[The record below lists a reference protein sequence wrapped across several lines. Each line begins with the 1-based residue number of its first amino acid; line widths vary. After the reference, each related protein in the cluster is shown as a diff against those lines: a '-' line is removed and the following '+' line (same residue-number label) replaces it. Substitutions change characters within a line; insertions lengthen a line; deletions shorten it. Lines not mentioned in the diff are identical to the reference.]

1 MGFRRTSVWHNVDW
15 ITIVLYLTIVIVGW
29 GCVYSAGYNFDNAS
43 IFDLDQRFG
52 KQLIWIGICII
63 TAMALLLIDSDFYQ
77 YFSYFIYATIIL
89 ILITTIFLAED
100 VKGSRSW
107 LTLGPLTVQ
116 PAEFAKFATALA
128 LATFMNSYNFK
139 LFSLKNS
146 LTTGAIILLPMTLI
160 LLQKETGSALVFA
173 AFLLVLYREGMSG
186 MILYSGL
193 LAITIFIL
201 SIKFG
206 GIMISDETSFGEVSI
221 VVLTLLSGIVMLWMY
236 QPTKGKIRILLLKII
251 AFFAVVTFLLILTP
265 LKISYALPG
274 YICIVTCAIILLY
287 YALLDKIHDFALIG
301 LLMTGSIAFMFS
313 VNYLF
318 YNVLQPHQRIRI
330 EVLLGLKED
339 LNGAGYNVNQS
350 KIAIGSGGIT
360 GKGFLNGTQTKL
372 KYVPEQDTDFIFCT
386 IGEEKG
392 FIGVSIVLGLYLALL
407 LRLVALAERQRY
419 SFGRIYGYSVVSIL
433 FFHITVNV
441 GMVIGLL
448 PVIGIPLPLL
458 SYGGS
463 SLWAFTIL
471 LFIFL
476 SIDAQ
481 TKPSY

>member
-1 MGFRRTSVWHNVDW
+1 MGFRKKSVWKEVDW
-15 ITIVLYLTIVIVGW
+15 ITIVLYLAIVIVGW
-29 GCVYSAGYNFDNAS
+29 CCVYSAGYNFDNSS
-43 IFDLDQRFG
+43 IFDFDQRFG
-52 KQLIWIGICII
+52 KQLIWIGICLI
-63 TAMALLLIDSDFYQ
+63 TAMVLLLIDSDFYQ
-77 YFSYFIYATIIL
+77 YFSYFIYGIIIL
-89 ILITTIFLAED
+89 ILIATIFLAED

-107 LTLGPLTVQ
+107 LTFGPLTVQ

-128 LATFMNSYNFK
+128 LSTFMNSYNFK
-139 LFSLKNS
+139 LLSLRNS
-146 LTTGAIILLPMTLI
+146 VITAAIIVLPMVLI
-160 LLQKETGSALVFA
+160 ISQKEVGSALVFS

-186 MILYSGL
+186 MILYTGF
-193 LAITIFIL
+193 LAILIFIL

-206 GIMISDETSFGEVSI
+206 GLMINESTSFGEIS
-221 VVLTLLSGIVMLWMY
+221 VVALALLSGLVMLWLY
-236 QPTKGKIRILLLKII
+236 QPTRGRIRLLLLKII
-251 AFFAVVTFLLILTP
+251 GGFALLTFILILTP
-265 LKISYALPG
+265 LKIDYASLG
-274 YICIVTCAIILLY
+274 YICVFVCSLILLY
-287 YALLDKIHDFALIG
+287 NSLFDKIRDFALIG
-301 LLMTGSIAFMFS
+301 LLMASTIGFMFS

-318 YNVLQPHQRIRI
+318 YKVLQPHHQIRI
-330 EVLLGLKED
+330 EVILGIKED

-350 KIAIGSGGIT
+350 KIAIGSGGLT

-386 IGEEKG
+386 VGEETG
-392 FIGVSIVLGLYLALL
+392 FIGVCCVLALYLALL
-407 LRLVALAERQRY
+407 LRLIALAERQRY
-419 SFGRIYGYSVVSIL
+419 SFGRVYGYSVVSIL
-433 FFHITVNV
+433 FFHITINI

>member
-1 MGFRRTSVWHNVDW
+1 MGFRRTSVWKDVDW
-15 ITIVLYLTIVIVGW
+15 ITIVLYLAIIIVGW

-52 KQLIWIGICII
+52 KQLIWIGVCLI
-63 TAMALLLIDSDFYQ
+63 TAMVLLLIDSDFYQ
-77 YFSYFIYATIIL
+77 YFSYFIYGIIIL
-89 ILITTIFLAED
+89 ILIATIFLAED

-139 LFSLKNS
+139 LFSLRNS
-146 LTTGAIILLPMTLI
+146 LITGAIILLPMALI
-160 LLQKETGSALVFA
+160 LLQKETGSALVFT

-186 MILYSGL
+186 MILYTGL
-193 LAITIFIL
+193 LAILIFIL

-206 GIMISDETSFGEVSI
+206 GMMIADTTSFGEVSI
-221 VVLTLLSGIVMLWMY
+221 IILALVSGLVMLWLY

-251 AFFAVVTFLLILTP
+251 GSFAVLTFLLILTP
-265 LKISYALPG
+265 LKIDYAYPG
-274 YICIVTCAIILLY
+274 YVCVITCALVLLY
-287 YALLDKIHDFALIG
+287 YSLLDKMRDFALIG
-301 LLMTGSIAFMFS
+301 LLMVGSIAFMFS
-313 VNYLF
+313 VNHIF

-330 EVLLGLKED
+330 EVLLGLEED

-350 KIAIGSGGIT
+350 KIAIGSGGLT

-386 IGEEKG
+386 VGEEKG
-392 FIGVSIVLGLYLALL
+392 FIGVTIVLGLYLALL
-407 LRLVALAERQRY
+407 LRLIALAERQRY
-419 SFGRIYGYSVVSIL
+419 SFGRVYGYSVVSIL
-433 FFHITVNV
+433 FFHITINV

>member
-1 MGFRRTSVWHNVDW
+1 MGFRRTSVWKDVDW
-15 ITIVLYLTIVIVGW
+15 ITIVLYLAILIVGW

-43 IFDLDQRFG
+43 IFDFDQRFG
-52 KQLIWIGICII
+52 KQLIWIGVCLV
-63 TAMALLLIDSDFYQ
+63 TAMVLLLIDSDFYQ
-77 YFSYFIYATIIL
+77 YFSYFIYGIIIFIL
-89 ILITTIFLAED
+89 IATIFLAED

-139 LFSLKNS
+139 LFSLRNS
-146 LTTGAIILLPMTLI
+146 LFTGAIILLPMALI
-160 LLQKETGSALVFA
+160 LLQKETGSALVFT

-186 MILYSGL
+186 MILYTGL
-193 LAITIFIL
+193 LAILVAIF

-206 GIMISDETSFGEVSI
+206 GMMIADTTSFGEVSI
-221 VVLTLLSGIVMLWMY
+221 IILALASGLVMLWLY

-251 AFFAVVTFLLILTP
+251 GSFAVLTFLLILTP
-265 LKISYALPG
+265 LKMDYAYPG
-274 YICIVTCAIILLY
+274 YVCVITCALVLLY
-287 YALLDKIHDFALIG
+287 YAFLDKMRDFALIG
-301 LLMTGSIAFMFS
+301 LLMAGSIAFMFS

-318 YNVLQPHQRIRI
+318 YNVLQSHQRIRI
-330 EVLLGLKED
+330 EVLLGLEED

-350 KIAIGSGGIT
+350 KIAIGSGGLT

-386 IGEEKG
+386 VGEEKG
-392 FIGVSIVLGLYLALL
+392 FIGVTLVLGLYLALL
-407 LRLVALAERQRY
+407 LRLIALAERQRY

-433 FFHITVNV
+433 FFHITINV